1 MFMILILSSLTKF
14 YYGFLNIVY
23 TLETIEPQISYIIWC
38 CIQIF
43 QWKNW
48 NDTDQ
53 YAGMEPALRMQ

>member
-1 MFMILILSSLTKF
+1 MFMILILSSLTTF

-23 TLETIEPQISYIIWC
+23 TSETIEPQTSYIIWC
-38 CIQIF
+38 CIKIF
-43 QWKNW
+43 QWKNL